1 MSACILKWNEQTS
14 ALLAIQ
20 NEFDFR
26 KSDFCIRNLMQV
38 FLVLVPLL
46 VYFKDR
52 FNTYYTPRVR

>member
-1 MSACILKWNEQTS
+1 MSACILKWNEHTS

-46 VYFKDR
+46 VYSR
-52 FNTYYTPRVR
+52 TGSTLITHQE